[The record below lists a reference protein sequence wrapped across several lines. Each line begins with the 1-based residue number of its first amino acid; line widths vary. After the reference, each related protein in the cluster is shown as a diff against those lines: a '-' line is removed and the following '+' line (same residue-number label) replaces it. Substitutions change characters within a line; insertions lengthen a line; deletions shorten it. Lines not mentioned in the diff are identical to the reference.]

1 MAVTADA
8 VFLSQKIL
16 RRLGRRMGSVK
27 RRYPQLTILITAA
40 MTQNM
45 LYFLIR
51 KNEHGGFF
59 TLRARCNHVFD
70 LFLLFNFGWEQGGLF
85 YRFGYA

>member
-1 MAVTADA
+1 
-8 VFLSQKIL
+8 
-16 RRLGRRMGSVK
+16 MGSVK
-27 RRYPQLTILITAA
+27 GRDPQFTVLIAAA

-45 LYFLIR
+45 LYFFIR

-59 TLRARCNHVFD
+59 TLRAHCNHVFD

-85 YRFGYA
+85 HRFGYA

>member
-1 MAVTADA
+1 
-8 VFLSQKIL
+8 
-16 RRLGRRMGSVK
+16 MGSVK
-27 RRYPQLTILITAA
+27 GRDPQLTILITAA

-70 LFLLFNFGWEQGGLF
+70 LFFLFNFGWEQGGLF

>member
-8 VFLSQKIL
+8 VFLFQKIL
-16 RRLGRRMGSVK
+16 RRLRRGMGSVK
-27 RRYPQLTILITAA
+27 SRDPQLTTIKPAA
-40 MTQNM
+40 SPQGM

-70 LFLLFNFGWEQGGLF
+70 LFLLFGFIGEQRRLLH
-85 YRFGYA
+85 RFGYA

>member
-1 MAVTADA
+1 
-8 VFLSQKIL
+8 
-16 RRLGRRMGSVK
+16 MGSVK
-27 RRYPQLTILITAA
+27 GRDPQLTILITAA

-70 LFLLFNFGWEQGGLF
+70 LFLLFGFIGEQRRLLH
-85 YRFGYA
+85 RFGYA